1 MQKKSTVLA
10 VISMLAV
17 VVFMAGCAGMTAKPT
32 EKNFS
37 APTVTL
43 SHVEVQTYWGWW
55 FFTKKIEPAKGKAGN
70 YGAPLDLA
78 FIFEITNPNDFPVMM
93 EKFQFTVGFEDFDIN
108 TVLSN
113 EAMWIPAGKTNQI
126 RLHSIQDASQTQLSL
141 LVTGGLKLKESGKSV
156 WDMLEKWWTQVP
168 DFSFPVH
175 VRGGSAIFKA
185 DGVMRSVSF
194 NAAFP

>member
-1 MQKKSTVLA
+1 MQRKSMFLA
-10 VISMLAV
+10 VISMVAV
-17 VVFMAGCAGMTAKPT
+17 VMFMAGCAGMTAKPT
-32 EKNFS
+32 EKNFK

-55 FFTKKIEPAKGKAGN
+55 FFSNKIKPAKGKAGN

-78 FIFEITNPNDFPVMM
+78 FIFEITNPNDFPVKM
-93 EKFQFTVGFEDFDIN
+93 EKFQFTVGFEDFDVN

-126 RLHSIQDASQTQLSL
+126 RFHSIQDARQTQLSL
-141 LVTGGLKLKESGKSV
+141 LVTGGLKLKESGKSF
-156 WDMLEKWWTQVP
+156 WDMLEKWWTQIP

-185 DGVMRSVSF
+185 DGVMKSVSF
-194 NAAFP
+194 NYTFP